1 MLRCY
6 YSIKLHLVF
15 CFCFLVICIYEYEF
29 GFNSN
34 RMEWRSVAIFPIDLL
49 LPMVHY
55 ITVFPG
61 DSNTV
66 LCDSNSRITALP
78 NIPLINDLK
87 TKYGNTATLQLPTSC
102 TKEAAYECAYNISSS
117 SYYDFH
123 LIRIW
128 HARINLQ

>member
-61 DSNTV
+61 DSIRTLSYV
-66 LCDSNSRITALP
+66 IA
-78 NIPLINDLK
+78 IA
-87 TKYGNTATLQLPTSC
+87 GLQLC
-102 TKEAAYECAYNISSS
+102 QISP
-117 SYYDFH
+117 
-123 LIRIW
+123 
-128 HARINLQ
+128 